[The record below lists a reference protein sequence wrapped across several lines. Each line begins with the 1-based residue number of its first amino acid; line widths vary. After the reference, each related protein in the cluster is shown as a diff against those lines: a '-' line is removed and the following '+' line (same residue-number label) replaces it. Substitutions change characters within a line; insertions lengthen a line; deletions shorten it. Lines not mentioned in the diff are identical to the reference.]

1 MYLHALTLPLL
12 FKLLGGM
19 SGIAVAS
26 PAQGPTGQPGAKPA
40 SAASLRLPAGVR
52 PVRQAIE
59 LTLDPRQER
68 FQGAVAIDL
77 EIGAPT
83 DTLWLNAVDLTIGD
97 ATLRTAGGSRSLTV
111 VPGPEG
117 QVGFKADAPLAKG
130 PATLQIRYQGPLSRR
145 DTEGLFA
152 QQEGGEWYAFTQF
165 EPLGARRAFPCF
177 DEPGDKIP
185 WQVTLHTDARDRAFS
200 NTPEV
205 SRAPGDGGRT
215 KTVFAETKPL
225 PSYLVAVAVGPL
237 DIVDLG
243 TAGRKGTPIRIL
255 VPRGRGADARWAA
268 EITPRILESLETY
281 FDMPYPYEKL
291 DQIAVPS
298 FPGAMENAGLVIYG
312 QTMLLQK
319 AGAETIADRRLLASV
334 MAHEL
339 AHHWFGNL
347 VTMAWWD
354 DLWLNEAFA
363 SWMGERV
370 TAAVGPGWGIDV
382 SMVRDRSDALRH
394 DSLATARRIRQPIES
409 SHDIANAF
417 DPITYS
423 KGQALLEMIESW
435 LGDERF
441 KGAVRRYLRSREWRN
456 ATFDDF
462 ATALS
467 AEAGQD
473 LKPVISSFLDQTGAP
488 LLSVALACD
497 GGAPRASL
505 AQRRFTP
512 LGSKSSPQTWQLPV
526 CLRYDAGGTAVREC
540 HLLKDASTTL
550 PLKASTCPAWLLGN
564 DGFSGYYRTA
574 HAPALT
580 ATLLEPGK
588 APVSKAE
595 RVGLLLD
602 VAALVSTGDVL
613 AADALTLA
621 SRYAGDDEPELVR
634 SSIAIV
640 NGVAPFVPRERQD
653 AFASLVRDLYGRRA
667 RELGWTARPSD
678 SDDVQLLRSRIMQAV
693 GLRGRDPEVIR
704 EALALAK
711 GWLDGKSQLPPD
723 GVEPV
728 LRVAAQSGDRNY
740 FDRLL
745 AEARTSPDRKRRELA
760 LMGLDAF
767 RAPEIVPSA
776 LAIVLDE
783 RIDVRES
790 LRLLFGL
797 ARQPETRTA
806 AYEFLVKHYDA
817 IKARLPQGSA
827 MDFSAFLPMVGSGFC
842 DAGKR
847 AEVEA
852 FFAPRVKGTSGGPR
866 NLAQTLET
874 IELCAAQR
882 QVQEPSVSAYLA
894 QRQP

>member
-1 MYLHALTLPLL
+1 MDSMSLYPLTLLL
-12 FKLLGGM
+12 LLTLLNGM
-19 SGIAVAS
+19 SGVAEAS
-26 PAQGPTGQPGAKPA
+26 RAQAPPGQPAEK
-40 SAASLRLPAGVR
+40 AAAAGSLRLPAGAR
-52 PVRQAIE
+52 PVKQTIE
-59 LTLDPRQER
+59 LTLDPRQET

-77 EIGAPT
+77 EISTPT
-83 DTLWLNAVDLTIGD
+83 DTLWLNASQLTLED
-97 ATLRTAGGSRSLTV
+97 ATLRSAGGARTLTV

-130 PATLQIRYQGPLSRR
+130 AATLLVRYQGTVSRR

-177 DEPGDKIP
+177 DEPGYKIP
-185 WQVTLHTDARDRAFS
+185 WQVTLHTDTRDRAFS
-200 NTPEV
+200 NTPEL
-205 SRAPGDGGRT
+205 SRAPGAGGKT
-215 KTVFAETKPL
+215 TTVFAETKPL

-237 DIVDLG
+237 DVVDLG

-291 DQIAVPS
+291 DQIAVPF
-298 FPGAMENAGLVIYG
+298 FPGAMENAGLVTYG
-312 QTMLLQK
+312 QTILLLK
-319 AGAETIADRRLLASV
+319 SGAETIADRRLLASV

-339 AHHWFGNL
+339 AHQWFGNL

-409 SHDIANAF
+409 SHDVANAF

-441 KGAVRRYLRSREWRN
+441 KGAVRRYIGSREWRN
-456 ATFDDF
+456 ATFEDF

-467 AEAGQD
+467 AQAGQD
-473 LKPVISSFLDQTGAP
+473 LKPVLSSFIDRTGAP
-488 LLSVALACD
+488 LISVALNCD
-497 GGAPRASL
+497 GGAPRVSL
-505 AQRRFTP
+505 TQRRYTP
-512 LGSKSSPQTWQLPV
+512 LGSKSSGSQTWQLPV
-526 CLRYDAGGTAVREC
+526 CLRYDAGGAAVREC
-540 HLLKDASTTL
+540 HLLKDASATI
-550 PLKASTCPAWLLGN
+550 PLKASTCPSWVLGN

-574 HAPALT
+574 HSPALT

-634 SSIAIV
+634 SSIGIV
-640 NGVAPFVPRERQD
+640 NGVSRFVPSGLRDVFAALIRE
-653 AFASLVRDLYGRRA
+653 SVRPPRA
-667 RELGWTARPSD
+667 RARLDGTP
-678 SDDVQLLRSRIMQAV
+678 V
-693 GLRGRDPEVIR
+693 GLRRRAAAAGSRDGGRRHVRPGCRSDQGSLGARPRLARRQQPAPPRRCPTGPAGGRAVRGPQVLRTAPRGGPEVPR
-704 EALALAK
+704 PQKAGA
-711 GWLDGKSQLPPD
+711 G
-723 GVEPV
+723 
-728 LRVAAQSGDRNY
+728 AA
-740 FDRLL
+740 
-745 AEARTSPDRKRRELA
+745 
-760 LMGLDAF
+760 
-767 RAPEIVPSA
+767 
-776 LAIVLDE
+776 
-783 RIDVRES
+783 
-790 LRLLFGL
+790 
-797 ARQPETRTA
+797 
-806 AYEFLVKHYDA
+806 
-817 IKARLPQGSA
+817 
-827 MDFSAFLPMVGSGFC
+827 GSGVVPRSR
-842 DAGKR
+842 DRPVRAGDCARR
-847 AEVEA
+847 ADRRA
-852 FFAPRVKGTSGGPR
+852 
-866 NLAQTLET
+866 
-874 IELCAAQR
+874 
-882 QVQEPSVSAYLA
+882 
-894 QRQP
+894 